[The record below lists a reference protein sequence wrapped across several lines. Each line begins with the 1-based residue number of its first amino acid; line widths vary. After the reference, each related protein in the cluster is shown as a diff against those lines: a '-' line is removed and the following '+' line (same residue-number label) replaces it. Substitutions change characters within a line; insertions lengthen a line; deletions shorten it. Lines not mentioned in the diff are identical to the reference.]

1 MLNELVELDFQVEK
15 LIQGRFQSN
24 QLVDD
29 CLITVK
35 IGQISA
41 GRSRSSD
48 WIDLGWIALI
58 IELDLKLV
66 FFSPS
71 LWIYSLVNNSKVRLA
86 NDKLT
91 KMHNVYCEANIC
103 INVLNYI

>member
-1 MLNELVELDFQVEK
+1 MKVKGNVSNELVELDFQV
-15 LIQGRFQSN
+15 IQGGFQSN

-35 IGQISA
+35 IGQIST

-48 WIDLGWIALI
+48 WVDLGWIALI

-71 LWIYSLVNNSKVRLA
+71 LWIYSLVYDSKVLLA
-86 NDKLT
+86 NAK
-91 KMHNVYCEANIC
+91 
-103 INVLNYI
+103 